1 LRGRLCVAKVVWL
14 SALASIVAAGTKG
27 VVMERSGDLSIGEV
41 EGFGRGN
48 GLESEST
55 EEGGVLEHGL
65 LIMGREGGEDG
76 GKGSRSRR

>member
-1 LRGRLCVAKVVWL
+1 MENQTLRGQSRL
-14 SALASIVAAGTKG
+14 ALRTGKCCCCWDKG
-27 VVMERSGDLSIGEV
+27 CGDGASGDLSVGEV

-55 EEGGVLEHGL
+55 EEGGVLEQGL
-65 LIMGREGGEDG
+65 LMMGREGSEDG